1 MKAEPSP
8 TSRHEVC
15 SISFTSLRV
24 RNTPGPFSPLM
35 FLQIHVSPCSLL
47 LGLLNGGSS
56 SKHISVKRK
65 GWKFWTFIRVTWLFW
80 SEKKPQTPTLL
91 HSDFSYLL
99 GICYAWGKLFI
110 SLLPF
115 ICSNYNNFMYCFL
128 FKEKRYWQCLG
139 SLQQEYP
146 IIPF

>member
-80 SEKKPQTPTLL
+80 SEKKPQIPTLL

-99 GICYAWGKLFI
+99 GICYAGENYLFPYCHSSALTI
-110 SLLPF
+110 ITLCIAFCLKRNF
-115 ICSNYNNFMYCFL
+115 IGSVSGVYNKNI
-128 FKEKRYWQCLG
+128 Q
-139 SLQQEYP
+139 
-146 IIPF
+146 